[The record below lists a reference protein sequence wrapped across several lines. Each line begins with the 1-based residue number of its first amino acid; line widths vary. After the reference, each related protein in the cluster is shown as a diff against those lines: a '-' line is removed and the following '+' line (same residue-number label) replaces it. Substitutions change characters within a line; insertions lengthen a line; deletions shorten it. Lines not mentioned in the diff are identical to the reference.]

1 MSSVSS
7 TVGVSGQTLAVLL
20 NTTDQQTTTGPSV
33 TGYSTRNPSVT
44 SNYVNST
51 FSVDITTED
60 STAQH
65 NSSVGSRLYSSPSS
79 QTSVNGSATT
89 HIALGHVTSPV
100 KITYTASKGQSTK
113 VTTAGN
119 NSVKPGTATTTAT
132 AQSTRAG
139 ATRQQNHPGIG
150 ATIQQ
155 NPQGTGGKVA
165 GATSLSQCG
174 VPKSISGG
182 VILSR

>member
-7 TVGVSGQTLAVLL
+7 TVGVSGQTSVVLL

-33 TGYSTRNPSVT
+33 TGYSTTNPSVT

-79 QTSVNGSATT
+79 QASVNGSATT
-89 HIALGHVTSPV
+89 NIASGHVTLPV

-113 VTTAGN
+113 VATAGY

-132 AQSTRAG
+132 AQSIGAG
-139 ATRQQNHPGIG
+139 ATRQQNHPGTG
-150 ATIQQ
+150 ASVQQ
-155 NPQGTGGKVA
+155 IPPGTGGKVA
-165 GATSLSQCG
+165 GVTSLGQCG
-174 VPKSISGG
+174 IPKSISGG